1 MKKQFRL
8 NNIIMKEKIVVFVVS
23 LLMLFS
29 GCSKGVENTTETI
42 TETETIETATD
53 AITEEITTE
62 ITTTEEIIVKGS
74 KEDPYQINE
83 VATVEIFVKSA
94 SGTYESYFATATFEL
109 TAAEESFSTW
119 TLGIT
124 ESSTESSIE
133 FLDFAW
139 PVTISEKYGTI
150 DSLIFKNEI
159 DGGTYSWTTMYEG
172 GEDTAYLSY
181 YNESKQPKYVVIKYG
196 APDPNN
202 RHSYVEEEIWFE
214 LP

>member
-1 MKKQFRL
+1 MMKCIKS
-8 NNIIMKEKIVVFVVS
+8 IIVMVS
-23 LLMLFS
+23 FALFLG
-29 GCSKGVENTTETI
+29 GCANDVNVTTEEKTTEITTI
-42 TETETIETATD
+42 QEITTENFITD
-53 AITEEITTE
+53 EETTE
-62 ITTTEEIIVKGS
+62 ITTTEEIMVKGS
-74 KEDPYQINE
+74 KENPYQINE
-83 VATVEIFVKSA
+83 VATVEVFVKSA
-94 SGTYESYFATATFEL
+94 SATYESYSATATFEL
-109 TAAEESFSTW
+109 TDVEEDFSTW

-124 ESSTESSIE
+124 ESSTDSSIE

-196 APDPNN
+196 AQDPNN
-202 RHSYVEEEIWFE
+202 IHSSVEKEIWFE
-214 LP
+214 LTE